1 MEAKNIM
8 IRLDNFLKKEESKEL
23 FSMLGKTITVEDGWI
38 TMRKGRKKEEVLLLQ
53 DDNNRVRIKGKD
65 TAISL
70 RQNDDDYVVDHIQ
83 TGDIE
88 NQDIDFSMRMIK
100 DKKGNSKYRIRTIE
114 DDGEVICWFG
124 KNEVS
129 FEYSKFEDKKYFY
142 RGKNETNIRL
152 KEEKKSCFATILNLE
167 AKYTTLT
174 GLISSE
180 IPLVNEMIDHC
191 SPITKKNQEI
201 KIYQM
206 RKKIG
211 KSYFFIFKR

>member
-53 DDNNRVRIKGKD
+53 DNNNRVRIKGKD

-88 NQDIDFSMRMIK
+88 NQDINFSMRMIK

-114 DDGEVICWFG
+114 DDGEVICWFS

-129 FEYSKFEDKKYFY
+129 FEYSKLEDKKYFY
-142 RGKNETNIRL
+142 RGENKTNIRL
-152 KEEKKSCFATILNLE
+152 DEEKKSCFATILNLE

-180 IPLVNEMIDHC
+180 IPLVNKMIDHC

-201 KIYQM
+201 KIYQI
-206 RKKIG
+206 KK
-211 KSYFFIFKR
+211 KNR

>member
-83 TGDIE
+83 TGNIE
-88 NQDIDFSMRMIK
+88 NQDINFSMRMIK

-152 KEEKKSCFATILNLE
+152 EEEKKSCFATILNLE

-206 RKKIG
+206 KK
-211 KSYFFIFKR
+211 KNR

>member
-88 NQDIDFSMRMIK
+88 NQDINFSMRMIK

-152 KEEKKSCFATILNLE
+152 EEEKKSCFATILNLE

-180 IPLVNEMIDHC
+180 IPLVNKMIDHC

-206 RKKIG
+206 KK
-211 KSYFFIFKR
+211 KNR

>member
-53 DDNNRVRIKGKD
+53 DNNNRVRIKGKD

-88 NQDIDFSMRMIK
+88 NQDINFSMRMIK

-114 DDGEVICWFG
+114 DDGEVICWFS

-129 FEYSKFEDKKYFY
+129 FEYSKLEDKKYFY
-142 RGKNETNIRL
+142 RGENKTNIRL
-152 KEEKKSCFATILNLE
+152 DEEKKSCFATILNLE

-180 IPLVNEMIDHC
+180 IPLVNKMIDHC

-201 KIYQM
+201 KIYQI
-206 RKKIG
+206 KK
-211 KSYFFIFKR
+211 KK

>member
-1 MEAKNIM
+1 MDAKNIM

-88 NQDIDFSMRMIK
+88 NQDINFSMRMIK

-114 DDGEVICWFG
+114 DDGEVICWFS

-129 FEYSKFEDKKYFY
+129 FEYSKLEDKKYFY
-142 RGKNETNIRL
+142 RGENKTNIRL
-152 KEEKKSCFATILNLE
+152 EEEKKSCFATILNLE

-180 IPLVNEMIDHC
+180 IPLVNKMIDHC

-201 KIYQM
+201 KIYQI
-206 RKKIG
+206 KK
-211 KSYFFIFKR
+211 KNR

>member
-8 IRLDNFLKKEESKEL
+8 IRLDNFLKNEESKEL

-38 TMRKGRKKEEVLLLQ
+38 TMRKGKKKEKALLLQ
-53 DDNNRVRIKGKD
+53 DDNNRIRIKGKD

-100 DKKGNSKYRIRTIE
+100 DKRGNSKYRIRTIE
-114 DDGEVICWFG
+114 DDGEVICWFS

-129 FEYSKFEDKKYFY
+129 FEYSKLEDKKYFY
-142 RGKNETNIRL
+142 RGENKTNIRL
-152 KEEKKSCFATILNLE
+152 DEEKKSCFATILNLE

-180 IPLVNEMIDHC
+180 IPLVNKMIDHC

-206 RKKIG
+206 KK
-211 KSYFFIFKR
+211 KNR

>member
-8 IRLDNFLKKEESKEL
+8 IRLDNFFKKEESKEL

-83 TGDIE
+83 TGNIE
-88 NQDIDFSMRMIK
+88 NQNINFSMRMIK

-152 KEEKKSCFATILNLE
+152 EEEKKSCFATILNLE

-206 RKKIG
+206 KK
-211 KSYFFIFKR
+211 KNR

>member
-88 NQDIDFSMRMIK
+88 NQDINFSMRMIK

-114 DDGEVICWFG
+114 DDGEVICWFS

-129 FEYSKFEDKKYFY
+129 FEYSKLEDKKYFY
-142 RGKNETNIRL
+142 RGENKTNIRL
-152 KEEKKSCFATILNLE
+152 DEEKKSCFATILNLE

-180 IPLVNEMIDHC
+180 IPLVNKMIDHC

-201 KIYQM
+201 KI
-206 RKKIG
+206 
-211 KSYFFIFKR
+211 SN

>member
-152 KEEKKSCFATILNLE
+152 EEEKKSCFATILNLE

-180 IPLVNEMIDHC
+180 IPLVNEMIAHC

-206 RKKIG
+206 KK
-211 KSYFFIFKR
+211 KNR

>member
-8 IRLDNFLKKEESKEL
+8 IRLDNFLKKEDSKEL
-23 FSMLGKTITVEDGWI
+23 FSMLGKTLTVEDGWI
-38 TMRKGRKKEEVLLLQ
+38 TMRNGRKKEQVIVLQ
-53 DDNNRVRIKGKD
+53 DGNNRVRIKGKD

-70 RQNDDDYVVDHIQ
+70 RQNEDDYVVDHIQ

-88 NQDIDFSMRMIK
+88 NQDINFSMRMVK

-142 RGKNETNIRL
+142 RGKKETNIRL
-152 KEEKKSCFATILNLE
+152 EEEKRSCFDTFLNLE
-167 AKYTTLT
+167 AKYATLT

-180 IPLVNEMIDHC
+180 IPLVSEVIDHC
-191 SPITKKNQEI
+191 SQVTKKNQEV

-206 RKKIG
+206 KK
-211 KSYFFIFKR
+211 K

>member
-83 TGDIE
+83 TGNIE
-88 NQDIDFSMRMIK
+88 NQNINFSMRMIK

-152 KEEKKSCFATILNLE
+152 EEEKKSCFATILNLE

-191 SPITKKNQEI
+191 SPITKKYQEI

-206 RKKIG
+206 KK
-211 KSYFFIFKR
+211 KNR

>member
-83 TGDIE
+83 TGNIE
-88 NQDIDFSMRMIK
+88 NQNINFSMRMIK

-129 FEYSKFEDKKYFY
+129 FEYSKLEDKKYFY
-142 RGKNETNIRL
+142 RGENKTNIRL
-152 KEEKKSCFATILNLE
+152 DEEKKSCFATILNLE

-206 RKKIG
+206 KK
-211 KSYFFIFKR
+211 KNR

>member
-1 MEAKNIM
+1 METKNIM
-8 IRLDNFLKKEESKEL
+8 IRLDKFLKKEESKEL

-88 NQDIDFSMRMIK
+88 NQDINFSMRMVK

-142 RGKNETNIRL
+142 RGENETNIRL
-152 KEEKKSCFATILNLE
+152 EEEKKSCFATILNLE
-167 AKYTTLT
+167 SKYTTLT

-191 SPITKKNQEI
+191 SPITKKKQEI

-206 RKKIG
+206 KK
-211 KSYFFIFKR
+211 KNR

>member
-70 RQNDDDYVVDHIQ
+70 RQNNDDYVVDHIQ

-88 NQDIDFSMRMIK
+88 NQDINFSMRMIK

-142 RGKNETNIRL
+142 RGKKETNIRL
-152 KEEKKSCFATILNLE
+152 EEEKRSCFDTFLNLE
-167 AKYTTLT
+167 AKYATLT

-180 IPLVNEMIDHC
+180 IPLVSEVIDHC
-191 SPITKKNQEI
+191 SQVTKKNQEI

-206 RKKIG
+206 KK
-211 KSYFFIFKR
+211 KNR

>member
-88 NQDIDFSMRMIK
+88 NQDINFSMRMIK

-129 FEYSKFEDKKYFY
+129 FEYSKLEDKKYFY
-142 RGKNETNIRL
+142 RGENKTNIRL
-152 KEEKKSCFATILNLE
+152 EEEKKSCFATILNLE

-180 IPLVNEMIDHC
+180 IPLVNKMIDHC

-201 KIYQM
+201 KIYQI
-206 RKKIG
+206 KK
-211 KSYFFIFKR
+211 KNR

>member
-70 RQNDDDYVVDHIQ
+70 RQNDYDYVVDHIQ

-88 NQDIDFSMRMIK
+88 NQDINFSMRMIK

-114 DDGEVICWFG
+114 DDGEVICWFS

-129 FEYSKFEDKKYFY
+129 FEYSKLEDKKYFY
-142 RGKNETNIRL
+142 RGENKTNIRL
-152 KEEKKSCFATILNLE
+152 DEEKKSCFATILNLE

-180 IPLVNEMIDHC
+180 IPLVNKMIDHC

-201 KIYQM
+201 KIYQI
-206 RKKIG
+206 KK
-211 KSYFFIFKR
+211 KNR

>member
-8 IRLDNFLKKEESKEL
+8 IRLDKFLKKEESKEL

-124 KNEVS
+124 KNEIS

-142 RGKNETNIRL
+142 RGKNETNIRIE
-152 KEEKKSCFATILNLE
+152 EEKKSCFATILNLE

-206 RKKIG
+206 KK
-211 KSYFFIFKR
+211 KNR

>member
-83 TGDIE
+83 TGNIE
-88 NQDIDFSMRMIK
+88 NQNINFSMRMIK

-152 KEEKKSCFATILNLE
+152 EEEKKSCFATILNLE

-180 IPLVNEMIDHC
+180 IPLVNEIIDHC

-206 RKKIG
+206 KK
-211 KSYFFIFKR
+211 KNR

>member
-100 DKKGNSKYRIRTIE
+100 DKRGNSKYRIRTIE

-152 KEEKKSCFATILNLE
+152 EEEKKSCFATILNLE

-180 IPLVNEMIDHC
+180 IPLVNKMIDHC

-201 KIYQM
+201 KIYQI
-206 RKKIG
+206 KK
-211 KSYFFIFKR
+211 KNR

>member
-8 IRLDNFLKKEESKEL
+8 IRLDNFLKKEDSKEL
-23 FSMLGKTITVEDGWI
+23 FSMLGKTLTVEDGWI
-38 TMRKGRKKEEVLLLQ
+38 TMRNGRKKEQVIVLQ
-53 DDNNRVRIKGKD
+53 DGNNRVRIKGKD

-70 RQNDDDYVVDHIQ
+70 RQNEDDYVVDHIQ

-88 NQDIDFSMRMIK
+88 NQDINFSMRMIK

-114 DDGEVICWFG
+114 DDGEVICWFS

-129 FEYSKFEDKKYFY
+129 FEYSKLEDKKYFY
-142 RGKNETNIRL
+142 RGENKTNIRL
-152 KEEKKSCFATILNLE
+152 DEEKKSCFATILNLE

-201 KIYQM
+201 KIYQI
-206 RKKIG
+206 KK
-211 KSYFFIFKR
+211 KNR

>member
-38 TMRKGRKKEEVLLLQ
+38 TMRNGRKKEQVIVLQ

-70 RQNDDDYVVDHIQ
+70 RQNDDGYVVDHIQ

-88 NQDIDFSMRMIK
+88 NQDINFSMRMVK

-124 KNEVS
+124 KNEIS

-142 RGKNETNIRL
+142 RGENKTNIRL
-152 KEEKKSCFATILNLE
+152 EEEKKSCFATILNLE

-180 IPLVNEMIDHC
+180 IPLVNKMIDHC

-206 RKKIG
+206 KK
-211 KSYFFIFKR
+211 KNR

>member
-88 NQDIDFSMRMIK
+88 NQDINFSMRMIK

-114 DDGEVICWFG
+114 DDGEVICWFS

-129 FEYSKFEDKKYFY
+129 FEYSKLEDKKYFY
-142 RGKNETNIRL
+142 RGENKTNIRL
-152 KEEKKSCFATILNLE
+152 DEEKKSCFATILNLE

-180 IPLVNEMIDHC
+180 IPLVNKMIDHC

-201 KIYQM
+201 KIYQIK
-206 RKKIG
+206 KKI
-211 KSYFFIFKR
+211 R

>member
-142 RGKNETNIRL
+142 RGENETNIRL
-152 KEEKKSCFATILNLE
+152 EEEKKSCFATILNLE

-206 RKKIG
+206 KK
-211 KSYFFIFKR
+211 KNR

>member
-8 IRLDNFLKKEESKEL
+8 IRLDNFFKKEESKEL

-70 RQNDDDYVVDHIQ
+70 RQNDDDYIVDHIQ

-88 NQDIDFSMRMIK
+88 NQDINFSMRMIK

-152 KEEKKSCFATILNLE
+152 EEEKKSCFATILNLE

-206 RKKIG
+206 KK
-211 KSYFFIFKR
+211 KNR

>member
-1 MEAKNIM
+1 
-8 IRLDNFLKKEESKEL
+8 
-23 FSMLGKTITVEDGWI
+23 MLGKTITVEDGWI

-88 NQDIDFSMRMIK
+88 NQDINFSMRMIK

-114 DDGEVICWFG
+114 DDGEVICWFS

-129 FEYSKFEDKKYFY
+129 FEYSKLEDKKYFY
-142 RGKNETNIRL
+142 RGENKTNIRL
-152 KEEKKSCFATILNLE
+152 DEEKKSCFATILNLE

-180 IPLVNEMIDHC
+180 IPLVNKMIDHC

-201 KIYQM
+201 KIYQI
-206 RKKIG
+206 KK
-211 KSYFFIFKR
+211 KNR

>member
-8 IRLDNFLKKEESKEL
+8 IRLDNFLKNEESKEL

-38 TMRKGRKKEEVLLLQ
+38 TMRKGKKKEKALLLQ
-53 DDNNRVRIKGKD
+53 DDNNRIRIKGKD

-88 NQDIDFSMRMIK
+88 NQDINFSMRMIK

-142 RGKNETNIRL
+142 RGENETNIRL
-152 KEEKKSCFATILNLE
+152 EEEKKSCFATILNLE

-180 IPLVNEMIDHC
+180 IPLVNEMIAHC

-206 RKKIG
+206 KK
-211 KSYFFIFKR
+211 KNR

>member
-8 IRLDNFLKKEESKEL
+8 IRLDKFLKKEESKEL

-142 RGKNETNIRL
+142 RGEKETNIRL
-152 KEEKKSCFATILNLE
+152 EEEKKSCFATILNLE

-174 GLISSE
+174 GLITSE

-206 RKKIG
+206 KK
-211 KSYFFIFKR
+211 KNR

>member
-8 IRLDNFLKKEESKEL
+8 IRLDNFLKKEDSKEL
-23 FSMLGKTITVEDGWI
+23 FSMLGKTLTVEDGWI
-38 TMRKGRKKEEVLLLQ
+38 TMRNGRKKEQVIVLQ
-53 DDNNRVRIKGKD
+53 DGNNRVRIKGKD

-70 RQNDDDYVVDHIQ
+70 RQNEDDYVVDHIQ

-88 NQDIDFSMRMIK
+88 NQDINFSMRMIK

-114 DDGEVICWFG
+114 DDGEVICWFS

-129 FEYSKFEDKKYFY
+129 FEYSKLEDKKYFY
-142 RGKNETNIRL
+142 RGENKTNIRL
-152 KEEKKSCFATILNLE
+152 EEEKKSCFATILNLE

-180 IPLVNEMIDHC
+180 IPLVNKMIDHC

-201 KIYQM
+201 KIYQI
-206 RKKIG
+206 KK
-211 KSYFFIFKR
+211 KNR

>member
-88 NQDIDFSMRMIK
+88 NQDINFSMRMIK
-100 DKKGNSKYRIRTIE
+100 DKRGNSKYRIRTIE
-114 DDGEVICWFG
+114 DDGEVICWFS

-129 FEYSKFEDKKYFY
+129 FEYSKLEDKKYFY
-142 RGKNETNIRL
+142 RGENKTNIRL
-152 KEEKKSCFATILNLE
+152 EEEKKSCFATILNLE

-180 IPLVNEMIDHC
+180 IPLVNKMIDHC

-201 KIYQM
+201 KIYQI
-206 RKKIG
+206 KK
-211 KSYFFIFKR
+211 KNR

>member
-8 IRLDNFLKKEESKEL
+8 IRLDNFLKNEESKEL

-38 TMRKGRKKEEVLLLQ
+38 TMRKGKKKEKALLLQ
-53 DDNNRVRIKGKD
+53 DDNNRIRIKGKD

-100 DKKGNSKYRIRTIE
+100 DKRGNSKYRIRTIE

-142 RGKNETNIRL
+142 RGENKTNIRL
-152 KEEKKSCFATILNLE
+152 EEEKKSCFATILNLE

-206 RKKIG
+206 KK
-211 KSYFFIFKR
+211 KNR

>member
-8 IRLDNFLKKEESKEL
+8 IRLDKFLKKEESKEL

-38 TMRKGRKKEEVLLLQ
+38 SMRKGKKKEEALLLQ

-142 RGKNETNIRL
+142 RGEKETNIRL
-152 KEEKKSCFATILNLE
+152 EEEKKSCFATILNLE

-174 GLISSE
+174 GLITSE

-206 RKKIG
+206 KK
-211 KSYFFIFKR
+211 KNR

>member
-83 TGDIE
+83 TGNIE
-88 NQDIDFSMRMIK
+88 NQNINFSMRMIK

-152 KEEKKSCFATILNLE
+152 EEEKKSCFATILNLE

-191 SPITKKNQEI
+191 SPITKKNQET

-206 RKKIG
+206 KK
-211 KSYFFIFKR
+211 KNR

>member
-8 IRLDNFLKKEESKEL
+8 IRLDNFLKNEESKEL

-38 TMRKGRKKEEVLLLQ
+38 TMRKGKKKEKALLLQ
-53 DDNNRVRIKGKD
+53 DDNNRIRIKGKD

-100 DKKGNSKYRIRTIE
+100 DKRGNSKYRIRTIE

-142 RGKNETNIRL
+142 RGENETNIRL
-152 KEEKKSCFATILNLE
+152 EEEKKSCFATILNLE

-206 RKKIG
+206 KK
-211 KSYFFIFKR
+211 KNR

>member
-70 RQNDDDYVVDHIQ
+70 RQNDDDYVFDHIQ

-88 NQDIDFSMRMIK
+88 NQDINFSMRMIK

-152 KEEKKSCFATILNLE
+152 EEEKKSCFATILNLE

-206 RKKIG
+206 KK
-211 KSYFFIFKR
+211 KNR

>member
-70 RQNDDDYVVDHIQ
+70 RQSDDDYVVDHIQ

-88 NQDIDFSMRMIK
+88 NQDINFSMRMIK

-114 DDGEVICWFG
+114 DDGEVICWFS

-129 FEYSKFEDKKYFY
+129 FEYSKLEDKKYFY
-142 RGKNETNIRL
+142 RGENKTNIRL
-152 KEEKKSCFATILNLE
+152 DEEKKSCFATILNLE

-180 IPLVNEMIDHC
+180 IPLVNKMIDHC

-201 KIYQM
+201 KIYQI
-206 RKKIG
+206 KK
-211 KSYFFIFKR
+211 KNR

>member
-8 IRLDNFLKKEESKEL
+8 IRLDNFLKNEESKEL

-38 TMRKGRKKEEVLLLQ
+38 TMRKGKKKEKALLLQ
-53 DDNNRVRIKGKD
+53 DKNNRVRIKGKD

-142 RGKNETNIRL
+142 RGENETNIRL
-152 KEEKKSCFATILNLE
+152 EEEKKSCFATILNLE

-174 GLISSE
+174 GLITSE
-180 IPLVNEMIDHC
+180 IPLVNEIIDHC
-191 SPITKKNQEI
+191 SPITKKNQEM

-206 RKKIG
+206 KK
-211 KSYFFIFKR
+211 KNR

>member
-8 IRLDNFLKKEESKEL
+8 IRLDKFLKKEESKEL

-38 TMRKGRKKEEVLLLQ
+38 TMRNGRKKEQVIVLQ

-70 RQNDDDYVVDHIQ
+70 RQNDDGYVVDHIQ

-88 NQDIDFSMRMIK
+88 NQDINFSMRMVK

-142 RGKNETNIRL
+142 RGENETNIRL
-152 KEEKKSCFATILNLE
+152 EEEKKSCFATILNLE

-180 IPLVNEMIDHC
+180 IPLVNKMIDHC

-206 RKKIG
+206 KK
-211 KSYFFIFKR
+211 KNR

>member
-8 IRLDNFLKKEESKEL
+8 IRLDNFFKKEGSKEL

-88 NQDIDFSMRMIK
+88 NQDINFSMRMIK

-142 RGKNETNIRL
+142 RGENKTNIRL
-152 KEEKKSCFATILNLE
+152 EEEKKSCFATILNLE

-206 RKKIG
+206 KK
-211 KSYFFIFKR
+211 KNR